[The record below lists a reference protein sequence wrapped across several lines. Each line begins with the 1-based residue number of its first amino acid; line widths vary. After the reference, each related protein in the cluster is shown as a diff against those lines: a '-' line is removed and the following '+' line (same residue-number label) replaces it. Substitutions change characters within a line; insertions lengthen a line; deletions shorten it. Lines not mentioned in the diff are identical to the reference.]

1 MSNLVTELSFKQRV
15 FLALRHACQV
25 SRTERTTE
33 KFQDWKTRCLAT
45 RARKYYIR
53 KKIMIERLQ
62 GVRAERLVKQ
72 CFDAIRYCNVLEK
85 YEATKAKLGEEIPI
99 REELERKRDTLIKCH
114 RNKDKYNMLRKWC
127 IRVSDAKYRAL
138 MVWKENISYW
148 KRIMNRVNLRVTEL
162 HRRNLSTAFLRWREG
177 ADRLRVV
184 ELLGVTEDLMNEN

>member
-1 MSNLVTELSFKQRV
+1 MVIEMSFKQRV

-33 KFQDWKTRCLAT
+33 KFQEWKTRCLAG
-45 RARKYYIR
+45 RARKYFLR

-72 CFDAIRYCNVLEK
+72 CYDAIRYCNVLEK
-85 YEATKAKLGEEIPI
+85 YEQTRAKLGEEIPI
-99 REELERKRDTLIKCH
+99 REELERKRDSLIKMH

-138 MVWKENISYW
+138 MVWKENI
-148 KRIMNRVNLRVTEL
+148 
-162 HRRNLSTAFLRWREG
+162 
-177 ADRLRVV
+177 
-184 ELLGVTEDLMNEN
+184 